1 MENFDKVIRKKSLLG
16 SIARAYRADGISRI
30 FSNPER
36 VFDDDINNAGT
47 INAVS
52 QTADVFFEVF
62 FDQPINNII
71 KFELIRSTVLG
82 GEVESS
88 TPSSYIQYLPTSNT
102 SITSNTP
109 LTDIS
114 EGDSLYDEYINI
126 IDINGNSNIPF
137 PYEPLPESPSQHRRL
152 LTTLP
157 FKINAKSIRYLFT
170 QRSSGNLIYINEFRI
185 FTIDGVYSFEFNDS
199 VLTTKAW
206 NSSRY
211 SGRQLQ
217 ASAIN
222 EFTNG
227 DVTYGK
233 TPVLQNY
240 SRNIYLGSRII
251 GMESGSNDD
260 PTLTQ
265 FNGFSY
271 VTVHEYIT
279 VNDDLSI
286 TRKSIRSTG
295 DEKRDFVSK
304 KGFYPIFYHDFPIGS
319 EIEINTLDEKLV
331 ESLKPSYKVFNNSG
345 QLQRLLLVQSH
356 PDSGSNYNIH
366 YSQSNQLFYATGS
379 NVNGLGAKFTIFN
392 QRLIMDEFFTGS
404 LVATSPAWVPGG
416 SNPIEDSGD
425 TVGIGGL

>member
-1 MENFDKVIRKKSLLG
+1 MENFDKVIRKKSIKG
-16 SIARAYRADGISRI
+16 STVKAYY
-30 FSNPER
+30 
-36 VFDDDINNAGT
+36 AGT
-47 INAVS
+47 GTIPSPFLINPQDATDENIASACAILSNLS
-52 QTADVFFEVF
+52 QTTDFYMDIIFPSF
-62 FDQPINNII
+62 INNIRKLEYI
-71 KFELIRSTVLG
+71 TSFPNNETYIED
-82 GEVESS
+82 EV
-88 TPSSYIQYLPTSNT
+88 YVQYLPSTSTITVDTPPSDFDDGT
-102 SITSNTP
+102 SGPGSKDDFIT
-109 LTDIS
+109 
-114 EGDSLYDEYINI
+114 
-126 IDINGNSNIPF
+126 IDNNPF
-137 PYEPLPESPSQHRRL
+137 PYITLEGL
-152 LTTLP
+152 LSGYKALVTELDS
-157 FKINAKSIRYLFT
+157 KINTQRIRYRFSN
-170 QRSSGNLIYINEFRI
+170 RSTAAHYLNEFRI
-185 FTIDGVYSFEFNDS
+185 YTEQGEYSFEFNDS

-222 EFTNG
+222 EFTSG

-240 SRNIYLGSRII
+240 TKNIYLGSRVI

-356 PDSGSNYNIH
+356 PDSGSKYNVH

-379 NVNGLGAKFTIFN
+379 NVNSLGAKFTIFN

-404 LVATSPAWVPGG
+404 LVATPPAWVPGG
-416 SNPIEDSGD
+416 SNPTEDSGD
-425 TVGIGGL
+425 AVVPI